1 MLGYAKIWQSISKKQ
16 YILGFKVNKIFWITF
31 YTAKHYFSTLSS
43 VILWLFIKNGSH
55 GWTAVISTVNFKW
68 LQEMEFHS
76 SKSALSRLRKF
87 LKIESLLKMTKNA
100 FHHTITTCIMT
111 NISRRKGNQAMT
123 FGQLIQRNMK
133 YVFFE
138 KSYTKCDGDTI
149 PKSFSRKSKLS
160 ISLDQHSEVS

>member
-87 LKIESLLKMTKNA
+87 LKIESLLKMTKRLNDNLIINDSLL
-100 FHHTITTCIMT
+100 FNSNMTIGTH
-111 NISRRKGNQAMT
+111 
-123 FGQLIQRNMK
+123 
-133 YVFFE
+133 
-138 KSYTKCDGDTI
+138 
-149 PKSFSRKSKLS
+149 
-160 ISLDQHSEVS
+160 LDQKFDLRVQFIIFLKASLWVCACACDSTPLLKGPDIVLSMKMYPS